1 MNKIIRYVRWFTR
14 DAERKNPG
22 VDKRILKSA
31 LVYQFLY
38 HKHFN
43 KYVEVRDILLEHED
57 IGLIGYGD
65 GCLTHLL
72 EHTLGWIN
80 VLQTHAILHDAFGRF
95 YVKHSLDRGYSYAFP
110 RFMTTK
116 FNKLSPLSGQLSG
129 LWYCVLNRIVI

>member
-1 MNKIIRYVRWFTR
+1 MKQIIRFVRWFIR

-43 KYVEVRDILLEHED
+43 KYIEVRDIIQEHIG

-65 GCLTHLL
+65 GRLTHLL
-72 EHTLGWIN
+72 EHTLGWID

-95 YVKHSLDRGYSYAFP
+95 YVKHGLDRGYSYAFP
-110 RFMTTK
+110 CFLSTK
-116 FNKLSPLSGQLSG
+116 LGYLL
-129 LWYCVLNRIVI
+129 